1 MDLVPVRETAV
12 FAFCRKT
19 ALIPQ
24 SGLFGPKTLFF
35 GPKSFFVASLKINCY
50 NHDGNLKDNL
60 LALTA
65 LQARWSLGSRHVLFE
80 PKIGPQI

>member
-12 FAFCRKT
+12 FALCRKT
-19 ALIPQ
+19 ALFAQ
-24 SGLFGPKTLFF
+24 SGLFGPKNAVL
-35 GPKSFFVASLKINCY
+35 SFFVASLKINCY

-65 LQARWSLGSRHVLFE
+65 SQGGLWEAVHVLFE
-80 PKIGPQI
+80 PKIGPKI